1 MGVLGEEL
9 AKVLLRKRRSFRFTQ
24 HDLGHRIGVSGSYIS
39 SLETAKASPRVSEL
53 EDLAIHFRTTA
64 MEMLREADTAEERF
78 IAARRP
84 DEPKLGLD
92 AIAADL
98 SPEQRSLAREFIVF
112 LRERER
118 VDRADPD
125 A

>member
-1 MGVLGEEL
+1 MGVLGDEL
-9 AKVLLRKRRSFRFTQ
+9 AKVLLHKRRAFRFTQ
-24 HDLGHRIGVSGSYIS
+24 QDLGQRIGVSGSYIS
-39 SLETAKASPRVSEL
+39 SLETGKASPRVGEL
-53 EDLAIHFRTTA
+53 EDLAVHFRTTA
-64 MEMLREADTAEERF
+64 MEMLREADSAEERF

-84 DEPKLGLD
+84 EEPKLGLD

-98 SPEQRSLAREFIVF
+98 SPEHRSLAREFIVF

-118 VDRADPD
+118 VDRTDRD